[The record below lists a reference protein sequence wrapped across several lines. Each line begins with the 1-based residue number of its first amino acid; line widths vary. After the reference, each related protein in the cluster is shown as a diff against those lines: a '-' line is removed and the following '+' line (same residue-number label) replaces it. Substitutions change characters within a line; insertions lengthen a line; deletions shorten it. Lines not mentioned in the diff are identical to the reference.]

1 MRWQMT
7 ALMAAYFFTLGYGL
21 QQLRLF
27 WRPHFPLVLAVGG
40 FVLGLALSPLWS
52 HIPVKRNRT
61 GLIWA
66 WCNAGFLN
74 LLLWFYANTSK
85 YLN

>member
-1 MRWQMT
+1 MYYTNMRWQMT

-40 FVLGLALSPLWS
+40 FVLGLALSPL
-52 HIPVKRNRT
+52 P
-61 GLIWA
+61 
-66 WCNAGFLN
+66 
-74 LLLWFYANTSK
+74 SK
-85 YLN
+85 ETAQASSGRGATRDS